1 MIHINAFIKLSLSK
15 MDKTALTISK
25 TRQGS
30 ILAEG
35 SIFAE
40 STLFAEWRRCKLP
53 YIVSD
58 IWRVRVNV
66 IFQPYVAILY
76 RVSQKSTM
84 YMK

>member
-1 MIHINAFIKLSLSK
+1 

-40 STLFAEWRRCKLP
+40 STLPLFIML
-53 YIVSD
+53 
-58 IWRVRVNV
+58 
-66 IFQPYVAILY
+66 
-76 RVSQKSTM
+76 
-84 YMK
+84 MKMKPVFFFVCIKIYDYN